1 MSIKVPVYSDENSL
15 HHIAL
20 YSEEVDGTFKRT
32 QSEPLRLLRD
42 NIDGVSNTQGDLVA
56 AQFDKI
62 ERKWQLPTISFHYGK
77 PQSFYQFL
85 REKVAKNKFYV
96 FTASNMS
103 GRITRLNLHELKL
116 KTSTSQRILSILKEK
131 YLEALLLWTPEEYL
145 ENLKAKRIGLS
156 VSKTHNAKVAAAGV
170 KPQPRL
176 EVSEPEDNAQ
186 RLYDIQQRTQV
197 FMDYD
202 NLSIV
207 PTSETPPDLNAYHS
221 TQSAFQSP
229 SKKSKDAALDE
240 KSHFYQRFMI
250 DME

>member
-20 YSEEVDGTFKRT
+20 YSEEADGTFKRT

-42 NIDGVSNTQGDLVA
+42 NIDGVTNTQGDLVA

-62 ERKWQLPTISFHYGK
+62 ERKWDLPTISFHYGK

-96 FTASNMS
+96 FTAPNMS
-103 GRITRLNLHELKL
+103 GRIARLNLHELKL

-131 YLEALLLWTPEEYL
+131 YLESLTLWTREEYL
-145 ENLKAKRIGLS
+145 ENLRAKRIGVS
-156 VSKTHNAKVAAAGV
+156 ASKTHNAKIASTQPKM
-170 KPQPRL
+170 KPNKSVI
-176 EVSEPEDNAQ
+176 ESTDDAQ
-186 RLYDIQQRTQV
+186 RLYNIQQRTQV
-197 FMDYD
+197 FMDFD
-202 NLSIV
+202 NLSIA
-207 PTSETPPDLNAYHS
+207 PTNDMPPDLNAYHS
-221 TQSAFQSP
+221 TESAFQSKLR
-229 SKKSKDAALDE
+229 KKQDATLDE
-240 KSHFYQRFMI
+240 SSHFYHRFII